1 MGAASVRVRAA
12 ILDAVGLLPRGPLF
26 RVGGRVHRVQL
37 IIERPDSIPL
47 ELEVQEPVDIL
58 EEVLQPV
65 GRRWLSRQ
73 PVDVARIM
81 LHDPPQFELLVL
93 PEVQLLR
100 SQVVD
105 LVLDQLLLVSDV
117 VVVDWNELV
126 GLVGVVVHGQSSRYV
141 RRA

>member
-1 MGAASVRVRAA
+1 MGAASVRVRAV
-12 ILDAVGLLPRGPLF
+12 ILDAVGLLPRDLLL
-26 RVGGRVHRVQL
+26 RVGGGAHRVQL

-47 ELEVQEPVDIL
+47 ELEVQEPVDVL

-81 LHDPPQFELLVL
+81 LHDPQQLELLVL

-105 LVLDQLLLVSDV
+105 LVLDKLLLVSDIV
-117 VVVDWNELV
+117 VIDWNELV